1 MLDAL
6 KQEVCAQN
14 HELPRAG
21 LVVGSGGNVSGR
33 CPDTGLVV
41 IKPSGVRFAQ
51 LVPDSMVVVDL
62 DGRVIDGAMKP
73 SVDTGIH
80 LYLYRHRP
88 DIGGVCHTHSPYAT
102 SFAARGERIPAVLT
116 PITHMLGRDIP
127 CSRYA
132 TPGEVDTGAAILE
145 AAEGGKAA
153 LVQAHGVFTMGQ
165 NATEATSIALY
176 LEEAA
181 KTTHL
186 AMLRGPVEEL
196 PPEEIERC
204 YNWYRRNYGQNAD
217 GMAAFKRLDT

>member
-1 MLDAL
+1 MLEAL
-6 KQEVCAQN
+6 KDEVCEQN
-14 HELPRAG
+14 HELPRNG

-33 CPDTGLVV
+33 DPKTGLVV
-41 IKPSGVRFAQ
+41 IKPSGVKFSK
-51 LVPDSMVVVDL
+51 LTPETMVVVDL
-62 DGRVIDGAMKP
+62 KGNVIEGEMKP

-80 LYLYRHRP
+80 LYVYSNR
-88 DIGGVCHTHSPYAT
+88 DDVNGMCHTHSPYAS

-116 PITHMLGRDIP
+116 PITHILGRDVP

-145 AAEGGKAA
+145 AAEGGMAA
-153 LVQAHGVFTMGQ
+153 LVKAHGVFTMGKS
-165 NATEATSIALY
+165 ATEATSIAMY

-196 PPEEIERC
+196 PVEEIDRC
-204 YNWYRRNYGQNAD
+204 YAWFRQNYGQA
-217 GMAAFKRLDT
+217 GEKRIDA

>member
-6 KQEVCAQN
+6 KEEVCEQN
-14 HELPRAG
+14 VELPSNG

-33 CPDTGLVV
+33 DPESGLIV
-41 IKPSGVRFAQ
+41 IKPSGVHFSRMT
-51 LVPDSMVVVDL
+51 PETMVVVDL
-62 DGRVIDGAMKP
+62 DGQVVEGRLKP

-80 LYLYRHRP
+80 LYVYRHR
-88 DIGGVCHTHSPYAT
+88 DDVLGVAHTHSPYAT

-116 PITHMLGRDIP
+116 PITHILGRDVP

-132 TPGEVDTGAAILE
+132 TPGEVDTGQAIIE
-145 AAEGGKAA
+145 AAEGGLAV
-153 LVQAHGVFTMGQ
+153 LVKAHGVFTMGRS
-165 NATEATSIALY
+165 ATEAASIAMY

-196 PPEEIERC
+196 SRSEIERC
-204 YNWYRRNYGQNAD
+204 YRWFRRNYGQSGQKKVDA
-217 GMAAFKRLDT
+217 